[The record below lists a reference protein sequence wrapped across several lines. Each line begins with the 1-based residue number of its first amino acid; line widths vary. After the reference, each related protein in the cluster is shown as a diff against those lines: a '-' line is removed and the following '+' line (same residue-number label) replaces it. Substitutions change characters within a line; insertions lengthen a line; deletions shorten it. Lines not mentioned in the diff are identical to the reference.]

1 MKEDAMSNES
11 KTNKFENNEPET
23 GAHCS
28 ACEDGI
34 DGLDADLQLETKP
47 SARRLSTD
55 SWAVLLALAAAALVK
70 LHILNTVKW

>member
-1 MKEDAMSNES
+1 MSNES
-11 KTNKFENNEPET
+11 KIDKFEKNEPET
-23 GAHCS
+23 AAHCS

-34 DGLDADLQLETKP
+34 DGPDADLQLETRP
-47 SARRLSTD
+47 ASRRLSTD

>member
-1 MKEDAMSNES
+1 MSNES
-11 KTNKFENNEPET
+11 STNESSTSKSGIHESEF

-28 ACEDGI
+28 ACVSGSDG
-34 DGLDADLQLETKP
+34 DADLQSLAKP
-47 SARRLSTD
+47 AARRLSVD

>member
-1 MKEDAMSNES
+1 MSNEL
-11 KTNKFENNEPET
+11 KGNKSGINEVEP

-34 DGLDADLQLETKP
+34 DASDADLQLETKP
-47 SARRLSTD
+47 ASRGLSTD